1 MENGWKIENLID
13 WQIYD
18 IYGIKDWII
27 YMISKDETWKM
38 IGIDG
43 KPKVDLQILENV
55 AI

>member
-1 MENGWKIENLID
+1 MENGWKIENLVD

-18 IYGIKDWII
+18 IYGTKNNI
-27 YMISKDETWKM
+27 YMNSKDKTWKM